1 MIKKQEDLEM
11 KIYRKALVILSALA
25 ITGTLAFASAAVQKE
40 ESQASA
46 KKSQKAP
53 AAQPA
58 AKTHAVQGSITA
70 IAPDSVT
77 IREAN
82 GKEITLALEKETQRA
97 GNLVVGTNVTANYR
111 DQDGKHVA
119 SSIKERG
126 IAAKPKKEGP
136 VPAKPAPKE

>member
-1 MIKKQEDLEM
+1 M
-11 KIYRKALVILSALA
+11 
-25 ITGTLAFASAAVQKE
+25 
-40 ESQASA
+40 
-46 KKSQKAP
+46 
-53 AAQPA
+53 
-58 AKTHAVQGSITA
+58 
-70 IAPDSVT
+70 
-77 IREAN
+77 
-82 GKEITLALEKETQRA
+82 ALEKETQRA